1 MAGWTDGWFN
11 SCWATGG
18 KKDVVLVVVGV
29 CNKDDKD
36 EARVTGD
43 GVVVREIDVVVVIMM
58 AISSLFLLKMAVL
71 EMLTCF
77 LQEET
82 LMIFG
87 WWKNEQN
94 RGNEV

>member
-1 MAGWTDGWFN
+1 
-11 SCWATGG
+11 
-18 KKDVVLVVVGV
+18 VVGV

-58 AISSLFLLKMAVL
+58 AISSLFLLKMALAVL

-87 WWKNEQN
+87 
-94 RGNEV
+94 